1 MPERRKPKK
10 PKEDRRFPLEAMFA
24 PAALG
29 RKALYKLTPQQLKE
43 GERPIEGY
51 AEKFRP
57 AGKAPPG
64 VKAEFARL
72 AQPKTSHFFNLLR
85 ALNTQA
91 RSFAPGTKAYRGS
104 FQANPQHR
112 GGLQQLQRGLQLF
125 DEGDYPRGGQEL
137 TGQMGDRGLFQFEQ
151 AMNADPTAAQ
161 GGLAR
166 HELSHAAQA
175 TYNPH
180 EKAYLDRIRGRKP
193 DYTAPQLTLGSLK
206 NPAAIPDET
215 VEYLQ
220 DALDHARGE
229 SSAQWSELP
238 RPKRSAA
245 ARKGQR
251 PIKFRTLLEG
261 GGEGASIPDKFVTA
275 LIDAISNP
283 MQMRPNTGGTTTP
296 LINLQNFGKTPGQG
310 QQLARDLF
318 KVIQRLL

>member
-24 PAALG
+24 PASLG
-29 RKALYKLTPQQLKE
+29 RRALYKLTPQQLKE

-51 AEKFRP
+51 DKKFRP
-57 AGKAPPG
+57 IGQSPPG
-64 VKAEFARL
+64 VKAEFTRL

-91 RSFAPGTKAYRGS
+91 TSFPTGTHPYRGI
-104 FQANPQHR
+104 FKANPQHR
-112 GGLQQLQRGLQLF
+112 GGLQKLQQDLQLF
-125 DEGDYPRGGQEL
+125 DEGDYPRGGQAL
-137 TGQMGDRGLFQFEQ
+137 TGQMGDRGLFRFEQ

-175 TYNPH
+175 TYNHH

-193 DYTAPQLTLGSLK
+193 DYTAPQLTLGSLQ
-206 NPAAIPDET
+206 NPSAIPDET

-238 RPKRSAA
+238 RSERIAT
-245 ARKGQR
+245 ARKGQG
-251 PIKFRTLLEG
+251 PIKFTKLLEG
-261 GGEGASIPDKFVTA
+261 DGKEVPIPDKFVA
-275 LIDAISNP
+275 SLVDAIRNP
-283 MQMRPNTGGTTTP
+283 MQMRPNKGGTTTP
-296 LINLQNFGKTPGQG
+296 LIHLQDFGKTPGQG

-318 KVIQRLL
+318 KIIRRLL